1 MTSIPSEEA
10 RGPCTGVK
18 VLELATMV
26 SGPMCGLILGDLG
39 ADVIKLE
46 SEAGD
51 VMRTMPPNYR
61 GLSGYFAQY
70 NRNKRSVVVDLKS
83 GQGPMLARRLA
94 EQVDVVIENFR
105 RGVTQR
111 LGLDNDAVRPA
122 NAVLLSL
129 SHNGDGVSDAYVAEP
144 AYDHVL

>member
-10 RGPCTGVK
+10 RGSCTGVK

-51 VMRTMPPNYR
+51 VMRTMPPHYR

-83 GQGPMLARRLA
+83 GQGRMLARRLA

-105 RGVTQR
+105 PGVTQR
-111 LGLDNDAVRPA
+111 LGLDYDAIRPA
-122 NAVLLSL
+122 NAGLIYLSINERL
-129 SHNGDGVSDAYVAEP
+129 WRFRPVCRAAG
-144 AYDHVL
+144 L